1 MIIVLN
7 MNNTIITLMLIIFDK
22 ISAIKRL
29 IASKINVFVYIIG
42 LYVCILCIFIMH
54 MYIMYKYIHIEYI
67 S

>member
-7 MNNTIITLMLIIFDK
+7 MNNTIITLMLIFDK

-29 IASKINVFVYIIG
+29 IASKINIYVYIIG
-42 LYVCILCIFIMH
+42 LYVCIFIMQI
-54 MYIMYKYIHIEYI
+54 YIMYKYIHIQYI